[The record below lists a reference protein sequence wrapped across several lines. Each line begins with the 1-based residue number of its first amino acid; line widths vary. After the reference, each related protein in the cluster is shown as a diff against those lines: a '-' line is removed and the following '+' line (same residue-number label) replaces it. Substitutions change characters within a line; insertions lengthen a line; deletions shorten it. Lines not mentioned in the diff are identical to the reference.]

1 MARAHAVATVV
12 IETADQQGFGRGA
25 DGRVMVQL
33 LTEPGLDRVEELT
46 IEDGWLLAGK
56 NLTFED
62 DLADIEPV
70 A

>member
-1 MARAHAVATVV
+1 
-12 IETADQQGFGRGA
+12 
-25 DGRVMVQL
+25 MVQL

-46 IEDGWLLAGK
+46 IKDGWLLAGK

-62 DLADIEPV
+62 DLAEIEPV